1 MSTFQEKNTVVLRI
15 FLANIVSETLQE
27 ANLRFIEEN
36 HLLVNQITPFENR
49 EVILRYQLSMGR

>member
-1 MSTFQEKNTVVLRI
+1 MSTFQEKNTVILRI